1 LGKTSYKS
9 VCWVFISRFSQGEE
23 IAVSLVYQV
32 KRATTKQPMKNVGL
46 FSKNVGDFLKNVGLF
61 PKNVG
66 DFLNYLRRFLCF
78 VRCFFSFYVL
88 FLLVLHVVFFFFM
101 RSFLLMYVLSM
112 LPLLL
117 LIALLWDGI
126 S

>member
-1 LGKTSYKS
+1 MRSSPPLFCAYVPFSGLRTNSFVTSLFPTNTQSFPKY
-9 VCWVFISRFSQGEE
+9 
-23 IAVSLVYQV
+23 
-32 KRATTKQPMKNVGL
+32 VGL

-78 VRCFFSFYVL
+78 VHCSFYVL
-88 FLLVLHVVFFFFM
+88 FLLVLHVVFFLFM

-126 S
+126 L

>member
-1 LGKTSYKS
+1 
-9 VCWVFISRFSQGEE
+9 
-23 IAVSLVYQV
+23 
-32 KRATTKQPMKNVGL
+32 M
-46 FSKNVGDFLKNVGLF
+46 KNVGLF

-66 DFLNYLRRFLCF
+66 DFLNYLRRFFVFCALFLSSILC
-78 VRCFFSFYVL
+78 CFFSFYVL
-88 FLLVLHVVFFFFM
+88 LLLVLRVVFFLFM

-117 LIALLWDGI
+117 SISLLREGV